1 MSFFRYI
8 KESVGEAR
16 HIKWPTRAE
25 TIRYTVAVLVISLI
39 VAYYLG
45 LLDIIFAKGVQ
56 YLITH

>member
-8 KESVGEAR
+8 KDSVAEIR

-25 TIRYTVAVLVISLI
+25 TIHYTVAVFIISLI